1 VSQTRRLAAILAA
14 DVAGYSRLIGADE
27 QGTLTR
33 LKAIRSELIDPQ
45 IAAHHGRIV
54 KTTGDGLLVEF
65 ASTVDALRCAGA
77 VQAQMAER
85 NAAAVPEGRIEWR
98 IGIHQGDIVVEDG
111 DIFGDGV
118 NIAARLEGLAPP
130 GGVCVS
136 ARVQEDVAGKID
148 LTYEDLGEQQ
158 LKNIARPVHIYA
170 VRSTAAASTLRDAS
184 PTEPARAR
192 RFVNPQHVVI
202 AAALIGVI
210 GIASAAWWI
219 WPQRNVPAAAVPA
232 ASPKSPPGSASVAIP
247 RLSFVVLPFEN
258 LSRDPDQEY
267 FADGITDDLTT
278 DLSRISG
285 SFVIA
290 RNTAFTYKGKAVD
303 VKQIGREL
311 GVHYVIEGSVRR
323 AGDQVQV
330 NVQLIDVETGA
341 HIWADR
347 FDTDRTNLT
356 EAQSEITGRLAR
368 SLNVELMRD
377 VGRRI
382 DREREVNPDA
392 RDFVMRGWAA
402 WYRPRSL
409 AHTQEAQRAFEQALA
424 LDPRSVD
431 AKIGLATVLA
441 VTIANGMSNSV
452 PQDQARAEQLLLEA
466 LDRDPDQSTGR
477 YAMAVLR
484 QTQSRL
490 AEARIEAEK
499 AIGLDQNFALAHHS
513 LGQTLLFM
521 GQPEAAI
528 PQEETALRLS
538 PHDPVVFGFYQG
550 LGACELV
557 LGRIDDAV
565 DFFRKARA
573 ANPQLWGMHLW
584 LAAALGLKGDLD
596 EAKAALAESLRLNP
610 RVDSLAHLRA
620 QRPYLANAPFWALLE
635 KTYVVGLRRAGFPD
649 E

>member
-1 VSQTRRLAAILAA
+1 MTTTRRLAAILAA

-65 ASTVDALRCAGA
+65 ASTVDALCCASA

-85 NAAAVPEGRIEWR
+85 NAAVPPGNRIEWR
-98 IGIHQGDIVVEDG
+98 IGIHQGDIAVEDG

-118 NIAARLEGLAPP
+118 NIAARLEGLAQP
-130 GGVCVS
+130 GGVCIS
-136 ARVQEDVAGKID
+136 ARVQEDAAGKID
-148 LTYEDLGEQQ
+148 LAFEDLGEQQ
-158 LKNIARPVHIYA
+158 LKNIARPVHVYA
-170 VRSTAAASTLRDAS
+170 IKPTTGAS
-184 PTEPARAR
+184 PLLGAPKEPARAR
-192 RFVNPQHVVI
+192 RFVTRQHAFI
-202 AAALIGVI
+202 AAALIAVL
-210 GIASAAWWI
+210 GIASAVWWAL
-219 WPQRNVPAAAVPA
+219 PQRGVPTVAVSTG
-232 ASPKSPPGSASVAIP
+232 SPQSPPGSASVAVP

-267 FADGITDDLTT
+267 FADGITDDLTA

-330 NVQLIDVETGA
+330 NVQLIDAETGA

-356 EAQSEITGRLAR
+356 EAQSEITGRLAQ
-368 SLNVELMRD
+368 SLNVELVRD

-382 DREREVNPDA
+382 EQEKEVNPAA
-392 RDFVMRGWAA
+392 RDLVMRGWAE
-402 WYRPRSL
+402 WYRPASMANR
-409 AHTQEAQRAFEQALA
+409 QEAQRTFEQALT

-431 AKIGLATVLA
+431 ARIGLATVL
-441 VTIANGMSNSV
+441 VTIVASGWSSSIKE
-452 PQDQARAEQLLLEA
+452 DEARAEQLLVDA
-466 LDRDPDQSTGR
+466 LGRDPNRSMAH
-477 YAMAVLR
+477 YAMGLLR
-484 QTQSRL
+484 IVENRL
-490 AEARIEAEK
+490 AEAYTE
-499 AIGLDQNFALAHHS
+499 
-513 LGQTLLFM
+513 T
-521 GQPEAAI
+521 EAAVALDHNNAWALFQYCQVLKYLGR
-528 PQEETALRLS
+528 PQEGIPYIENAIRLN
-538 PHDPVVFGFYQG
+538 PHDPNIAIFLRL
-550 LGACELV
+550 LGECHLLLDHVDQA
-557 LGRIDDAV
+557 IDLI
-565 DFFRKARA
+565 RKARA
-573 ANPQLWGMHLW
+573 ANPQLWFIHLY
-584 LAAALGLKGDLD
+584 LAGALGLRGDLD
-596 EAKAALAESLRLNP
+596 EARAALSESLRLKP
-610 RVDSLAHLRA
+610 DISSFARLGAAV
-620 QRPYLANAPFWALLE
+620 PANANPDYQKLAE
-635 KTYVVGLRRAGFPD
+635 KTVNLGLRRAGFPD

>member
-1 VSQTRRLAAILAA
+1 MSQSRRLAAILAA

-65 ASTVDALRCAGA
+65 ASTVDALRCASE
-77 VQAQMAER
+77 VQAHMVER
-85 NAAAVPEGRIEWR
+85 NAAAVPEDRIEWR

-118 NIAARLEGLAPP
+118 NIAARLEGLAQP
-130 GGVCVS
+130 GGLCVS
-136 ARVQEDVAGKID
+136 ARVQEDVAGKLD
-148 LTYEDLGEQQ
+148 LAFEDLGEQQ
-158 LKNIARPVHIYA
+158 LKNIARPVHAYA
-170 VRSTAAASTLRDAS
+170 IRPATAASTLPDPPPA
-184 PTEPARAR
+184 EPARAR
-192 RFVNPQHVVI
+192 RFVTRQHAFI
-202 AAALIGVI
+202 AAALIAVL
-210 GIASAAWWI
+210 GIASAVWWAL
-219 WPQRNVPAAAVPA
+219 PQRGVPTVAVSTG
-232 ASPKSPPGSASVAIP
+232 SPQSPPGSASVAVP

-330 NVQLIDVETGA
+330 NVQLIDAETGA

-356 EAQSEITGRLAR
+356 EAQSEITGRLAQ
-368 SLNVELMRD
+368 SLNVELVRD

-382 DREREVNPDA
+382 EQEKEVNPAA
-392 RDFVMRGWAA
+392 RDLVMRGWAE
-402 WYRPRSL
+402 WYRPASMANR
-409 AHTQEAQRAFEQALA
+409 QEAQRTFEQALT

-431 AKIGLATVLA
+431 ARIGLATVL
-441 VTIANGMSNSV
+441 VTIVASGWSSSIKE
-452 PQDQARAEQLLLEA
+452 DEARAEQLLVDA
-466 LDRDPDQSTGR
+466 LGRDPNRSMAH
-477 YAMAVLR
+477 YAMGLLR
-484 QTQSRL
+484 IVENRL
-490 AEARIEAEK
+490 AEAYTE
-499 AIGLDQNFALAHHS
+499 
-513 LGQTLLFM
+513 T
-521 GQPEAAI
+521 EAAVALDHNNAWALFQYCQVLKYLGR
-528 PQEETALRLS
+528 PQEGIPYIENAIRLN
-538 PHDPVVFGFYQG
+538 PHDPNIAVFYRL
-550 LGACELV
+550 LGECHLLLDHVDQA
-557 LGRIDDAV
+557 IDLM
-565 DFFRKARA
+565 RKARA
-573 ANPQLWGMHLW
+573 ANPQLWFIHLY
-584 LAAALGLKGDLD
+584 LAGALGLRGDLD
-596 EAKAALAESLRLNP
+596 EARAALSESLRLKP
-610 RVDSLAHLRA
+610 DISSFARLSAAV
-620 QRPYLANAPFWALLE
+620 PANANPDYQKLAE
-635 KTYVVGLRRAGFPD
+635 KTVNLGLRRAGFPD